1 MASAPAASA
10 SSSSSRT
17 PSTSEA
23 SVLIQQCRDGLRV
36 KQRELTAVKR
46 RLKLVNENIDLYQRC
61 EKATLVTLT
70 CVL

>member
-1 MASAPAASA
+1 MASAPAAATS
-10 SSSSSRT
+10 
-17 PSTSEA
+17 STSEA

-61 EKATLVTLT
+61 EG
-70 CVL
+70 